1 MSTNHNSLLSD
12 NKNKNTLTWTTKG
25 KTSSDGETL
34 VKTEG
39 IVNITIP
46 DKPELKD
53 DTRIGSANQIS
64 PMSIASQ
71 TFDSNNSIYT
81 IQYKW
86 KHNMGTSGYIDGS
99 LKVVKSDDNT
109 FSLTGGSKNINVS
122 GLTHHSRSDLRTARL
137 FKVGASVTIPSNT
150 DNNDIGGSVTDDKFY
165 EIPNSWKILGFGGR
179 TRYISESGPAQCAA
193 NPDDIIGIL
202 EFASDDSWIHINPNT
217 IQLTA
222 DGWSATPSIDIDSNA
237 PTNAKYGT
245 VDGDL
250 SIANIV
256 TMPNTGGSL
265 SLVLS
270 GLTKTSDAD
279 NSSSI
284 TNDRS
289 GNITYTFSVENY
301 IKNTPDGN
309 TLNGVE
315 DGTGLLSINQLGG
328 QATVPNPEI
337 TYNLTYVSAD
347 YTINGDNFTPSGS
360 NPYSIEFGDIS
371 GEESVVSGGINAD
384 FPSSF
389 NSWGG
394 TISGVDVTGI
404 RATTPVNY
412 SPRTV
417 KLNATAT
424 AKYVGSVN
432 NSTDGIDE
440 NHTYTQTKVV
450 TIPQNGSNWPDGEAT
465 IQFYVD
471 SCSSN
476 GTPNGKSKPTITLG
490 TPVMSF
496 NNGTTN
502 TTSITAS
509 SNESNT
515 SSGGVSGTLN
525 TSISS
530 TSIPASGG
538 TVTITGTPN
547 MTFEDAKA
555 PATNSAFFRIC
566 GYMTSI
572 TGEDYVNS
580 VNLDDFGKTWTKGN
594 TTPPTGSKLV
604 YCGEVAIAGK
614 DEVTGGT
621 ASTTATLSVNG
632 GSLNTNS
639 WTFSDNTEQRS
650 NWRIYDAGKPT
661 GRFSSVTMNSDITSL
676 TVQTSGRDVYSRTFE
691 CEINDSDVTVNPSKL
706 SVTRAGLTQ
715 YFRLNL
721 NPSGNTEYLED
732 FKYNNSIIL
741 NVYSTYT
748 FTGWKFGIEDYD
760 SNTSYLYF
768 TEQGASNKI
777 ESYPFTA
784 DGGTKIFDIKQ
795 FFTEDT
801 TTGRKKVT
809 FNFTGEHEY
818 GDGNWRT
825 EETRSWTKTI
835 DRTFTNPSFTL
846 IKANDGLSP
855 SIFTYTL
862 EGNTL
867 TTWFNSSGGSTSSSS
882 VTAQPWNTNGF
893 TNYFKATFS
902 PGGTPDPARSTSITI
917 ASTDKKQDGTPKAQ
931 ATLTLTRAQGSGDS
945 TSTFTPTF
953 SSVVSNNVIS
963 LTYDPNPATLN
974 ASNTT
979 LNIYPKCTYDADTL
993 NTWDI
998 SVFTPQSTNNN
1009 ITASITL
1016 PIDTRDSSGNYQLGA
1031 FDGGNYQPTLTVNGI
1046 PLDNGNIIGNFAV
1059 NGTITCDQQN
1069 SNGTHASSTYSGTLT
1084 RAFSTSSIMNGSGSW
1099 SLDNTYGGFITWNAN
1114 YVYIDESMFDD
1125 NTIPEDGVNVTL
1137 TYTMKLNSFGTAL
1150 NNGNSTVTAS
1160 TIIHIDGKHYVNIP
1174 WSDQSDQGTSTE
1186 TDYSKYVVVATNPT
1200 GANEYYIKNNAD
1212 IPLKVTY
1219 KTLEWNGNE
1228 YINSAQDII
1237 TLNPNSKYNTGIDFR
1252 FVGITPETSKVYKK
1266 IEIVKVEKA

>member
-1 MSTNHNSLLSD
+1 MSTNHNSLLSN
-12 NKNKNTLTWTTKG
+12 NKNILTWTTKG
-25 KTSSDGETL
+25 KESSDGETL

-39 IVNITIP
+39 SVNITIP
-46 DKPELKD
+46 DKPELED
-53 DTRIGSANQIS
+53 DTKTGSANQDS
-64 PMSIASQ
+64 PMIIASK
-71 TFDSNNSIYT
+71 TFDTDNFLYT

-86 KHNMGTSGYIDGS
+86 KHNIGTSGYIDGS
-99 LKVVKSDDNT
+99 LKVDKSDDNV
-109 FSLTGGSKNINVS
+109 FPVSGGSKNINVS
-122 GLTHHSRSDLRTARL
+122 GLTLHSRSDLRTARL
-137 FKVGASVTIPSNT
+137 FKVGASVTIPANT
-150 DNNDIGGSVTDDKFY
+150 DNNDTGGIATDDKFY
-165 EIPNSWKILGFGGR
+165 TYTDRGINI
-179 TRYISESGPAQCAA
+179 YGPAQRAE

-202 EFASDDSWIHINPNT
+202 TFTYNDSWIHVNPST
-217 IQLTA
+217 IKLTA
-222 DGWSATPSIDIDSNA
+222 NGWPASPSIDIDSNA

-256 TMPNTGGSL
+256 TMPNTGGNL

-270 GLTKTSDAD
+270 GLAKATNAD

-309 TLNGVE
+309 TLNGIE
-315 DGTGLLSINQLGG
+315 SATNTLSVSQSGG

-347 YTINGDNFTPSGS
+347 YTVNGDNFEPSGS
-360 NPYSIEFGDIS
+360 NPYTIEFGDIS
-371 GEESVVSGGINAD
+371 GEESVVSGSINAD
-384 FPSSF
+384 FPSF

-394 TISGVDVTGI
+394 TISGVDVNGI
-404 RATTPVNY
+404 NTTTPVNY
-412 SPRTV
+412 SPRNI

-450 TIPQNGSNWPDGEAT
+450 TIPQNGSNWAEGEAT
-465 IQFYVD
+465 VQFYVD

-476 GTPNGKSKPTITLG
+476 EAPYGKSQPSITLG
-490 TPVMSF
+490 TSVMSF

-530 TSIPASGG
+530 TTVPASGG

-614 DEVTGGT
+614 SEVTGGT
-621 ASTTATLSVNG
+621 ASTTATLSVDG

-639 WTFSDNTEQRS
+639 WTFSDNTEQS
-650 NWRIYDAGKPT
+650 SIWTIPDAGTPT
-661 GRFSSVTMNSDITSL
+661 GQFSNITMNSDITSL
-676 TVQTSGRDVYSRTFE
+676 SVQTSGHDIDSKTFE
-691 CEINDSDVTVNPSKL
+691 CEINDSDVTVSPSTL
-706 SVTRAGLTQ
+706 SVTQEGLTQ
-715 YFRLNL
+715 YFRLSL
-721 NPSGNTEYLED
+721 KPSGATEYLEN
-732 FKYNNSIIL
+732 FNHKYLYDGNPWTEIL
-741 NVYSTYT
+741 GVNSTYIFNDWT
-748 FTGWKFGIEDYD
+748 FDIENYS
-760 SNTSYLYF
+760 SNTSDLYF
-768 TEQGASNKI
+768 TEQGASSRITN
-777 ESYPFTA
+777 YPFTA
-784 DGGTKIFDIKQ
+784 DGGTKKFDIKQ

-801 TTGRKKVT
+801 TTDRKKVT
-809 FNFTGEHEY
+809 FDFTGEHKYE
-818 GDGNWRT
+818 DGNWRT
-825 EETRSWTKTI
+825 EETRSWTKEI

-846 IKANDGLSP
+846 TKADDGLST

-862 EGNTL
+862 EGNIL
-867 TTWFNSSGGSTSSSS
+867 TTRFNSSGGATSSSN
-882 VTAQPWNTNGF
+882 VDANTWNTNGF
-893 TNYFKATFS
+893 TNYFKATFKA
-902 PGGTPDPARSTSITI
+902 GGKPDPARSTSITI
-917 ASTDKKQDGTPKAQ
+917 ISTDEDPNKQKS

-945 TSTFTPTF
+945 TSEFTPTF
-953 SSVVSNNVIS
+953 SSEVSNNVIS
-963 LTYDPNPATLN
+963 LTYDTVTLN
-974 ASNTT
+974 SSNTSA
-979 LNIYPKCTYDADTL
+979 NIYPKCTYDADTL
-993 NTWDI
+993 NSWNI

-1009 ITASITL
+1009 ITAIITL

-1031 FDGGNYQPTLTVNGI
+1031 FDGGNYQPALTLNGI
-1046 PLDNGNIIGNFAV
+1046 PKDQNNNVIGTYAV
-1059 NGTITCDQQN
+1059 SGSITCDQQN

-1084 RAFSTSSIMNGSGSW
+1084 RAFSTSSIIDSNGTW
-1099 SLDNTYGGFITWNAN
+1099 SLDNTYGDFITWNTTN
-1114 YVYIDESMFDD
+1114 SYVYINESAFDD
-1125 NTIPEDGVNVTL
+1125 NNIPEDGVNVTL
-1137 TYTMKLNSFGTAL
+1137 TYTMSLNTFGTAL

-1160 TIIHIDGKHYVNIP
+1160 TLIHIDGKHYVNIP
-1174 WSDQSDQGTSTE
+1174 WSDQS
-1186 TDYSKYVVVATNPT
+1186 N
-1200 GANEYYIKNNAD
+1200 
-1212 IPLKVTY
+1212 
-1219 KTLEWNGNE
+1219 
-1228 YINSAQDII
+1228 
-1237 TLNPNSKYNTGIDFR
+1237 
-1252 FVGITPETSKVYKK
+1252 
-1266 IEIVKVEKA
+1266 